1 MPTSSAP
8 LLSTQQAAQWL
19 GIKAQTL
26 SLWRTQRRGPAFVKL
41 GRAVRYRLDD
51 LQAFLSSSSDRPALP
66 SDRPGLPSD
75 RPGLPSGGPALPS
88 ERPAVPSERL
98 AVPLEHSERPAVPLE
113 HSERPVL
120 APQTQEASMGPL
132 SWPMAGFFT
141 QQGPPG
147 ATMRYRVLNFTLRE
161 LTSDAQQR
169 LLMTTPDGIV
179 WRLVQS
185 AQDIKLMLGITE
197 P

>member
-26 SLWRTQRRGPAFVKL
+26 SLWRTQRKGPAFVKL

-66 SDRPGLPSD
+66 SDRPGSPSD
-75 RPGLPSGGPALPS
+75 GPGLPSGGPALPS
-88 ERPAVPSERL
+88 ERPAVP
-98 AVPLEHSERPAVPLE
+98 SERPAVPLE